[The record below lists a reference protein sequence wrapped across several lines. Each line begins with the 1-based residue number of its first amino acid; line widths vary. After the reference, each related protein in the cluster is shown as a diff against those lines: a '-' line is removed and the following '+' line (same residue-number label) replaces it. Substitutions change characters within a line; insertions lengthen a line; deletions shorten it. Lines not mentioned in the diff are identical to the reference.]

1 MERAH
6 EFRAIEEALTG
17 ALKFFDTRPSAQ
29 DAQRFLALCD
39 TAAARAA
46 AALAAAEAPYDAT
59 LDTTTPM
66 LAAHFHGQG
75 RLAAL
80 VLGPFARVWSS

>member
-1 MERAH
+1 MARAA

-39 TAAARAA
+39 TAAARA
-46 AALAAAEAPYDAT
+46 YN
-59 LDTTTPM
+59 
-66 LAAHFHGQG
+66 
-75 RLAAL
+75 
-80 VLGPFARVWSS
+80 